1 MRTIDPE
8 RVLLDKVA
16 ALQQIILLGLLLGR
30 ELTESAANAANTLK
44 PDMTVLWHNIVGLV
58 QQYDA
63 KLSDARV
70 LSRQL
75 TELSVKEWEL
85 MDEWCRHVINIPPA
99 TIHPNEHG
107 QTIVDRTLEVLLK
120 LRVTKEVYAKAEK
133 YSRVVLKL
141 KKEAPYQMLGIDA
154 KAYAIY
160 VKAGCLVPDLD
171 LAPGDDGSTPDK
183 QPGEAEKQ

>member
-1 MRTIDPE
+1 MRKIDPE
-8 RVLLDKVA
+8 RVMLDKVN
-16 ALQQIILLGLLLGR
+16 ALQQINLLGLLLGR

-58 QQYDA
+58 QKYDA
-63 KLSDARV
+63 KLADPRV
-70 LSRQL
+70 FSRQL

-120 LRVTKEVYAKAEK
+120 LRVTKEVYAKASK
-133 YSRVVLKL
+133 HAKVVLKV
-141 KKEAPYQMLGIDA
+141 KKDAPYQMLGIDA
-154 KAYAIY
+154 AAYEVY
-160 VKAGCLVPDLD
+160 VKAGCLVPDVQPEP
-171 LAPGDDGSTPDK
+171 AGD
-183 QPGEAEKQ
+183 PGEAEKQ